1 MLEIA
6 VTAGGAILGF
16 IMKLMAAKQER
27 DFRLFEQALR
37 LHQAAE
43 ASHDSASRRE
53 PGQWIRRVIVLSI
66 LFAVVVVPALGG
78 LLDIPLIVES
88 EESWSFIFLEGT
100 RTVFTELRGL
110 FVMPEVRL
118 ALLSIIGF
126 YFGQG
131 TVRSR

>member
-1 MLEIA
+1 MLELA
-6 VTAGGAILGF
+6 VTAGGAIMGF
-16 IMKLMAAKQER
+16 VMKLMAAKQER
-27 DFRLFEQALR
+27 DAKLFEQALQM
-37 LHQAAE
+37 HQAVE
-43 ASHDSASRRE
+43 ASHAKAASRE
-53 PGQWIRRVIVLSI
+53 PGSWIRRVIVLAI

-88 EESWSFIFLEGT
+88 EESWTFLFLEGT
-100 RTVFTELRGL
+100 KTVFTELRGL

-131 TVRSR
+131 TVRR